1 MSLIIDLI
9 IVAVILL
16 FTFLGYK
23 RGLIKVAIHLCTFFI
38 AIIVAFVLYKPIS
51 NVIIENTNID
61 ETIQTTITSKI
72 LPEGA
77 SETTE
82 VELPDNLPNMIL
94 KNSQNTIQSVANSF
108 TTTLI
113 ESACFFLIFILVK
126 IILKFVTILADWIAK
141 LPILKQFNELGGT
154 IYGILEG
161 LLVVFT
167 VFALISLAAPLIDS
181 SVLDAINSSFIGAFI
196 YNNNL
201 LLKLVI

>member
-51 NVIIENTNID
+51 NVVIENTNID

-201 LLKLVI
+201 LLNLVI